1 MLTTCKRK
9 IVDYYI
15 DDYDILYIHDV
26 ILSQLLQ
33 EKKNLNQFI
42 NELNS
47 KEEEFKKSHT
57 YNVKKDLQS
66 SIDVL
71 KTSIDDIKKDKIN
84 IYKCQINTL
93 LDDYI
98 LTKKNKDLIQKHKII
113 DRYLEIASQYLDIHV
128 KRIHPLKE
136 NCCIQC
142 STSLQDIKINNE
154 GTIRCL
160 NCSTDHQVIL
170 NKPSSYDAKFNFF
183 NIDKDM
189 ENFTKALMRYEG
201 LQDKPNKIIYDKLD
215 VYFKSRGFPT
225 SDVIK
230 NMPLNE
236 RGKKDNTN
244 RELLC
249 TALAHIKHTEYY
261 EDCNLIGHI
270 YWGWKLPN
278 LTDVKQ
284 TIFKHYTMTQKCF
297 YRIPLDIRDRIS
309 SLGTQYRLYRHIQLV
324 NHECYIEDFK
334 IANDNK
340 SLQNH
345 HRLWKMMCELADD
358 PEIYYID

>member
-98 LTKKNKDLIQKHKII
+98 LTKKNKNLIQKHK
-113 DRYLEIASQYLDIHV
+113 
-128 KRIHPLKE
+128 
-136 NCCIQC
+136 
-142 STSLQDIKINNE
+142 
-154 GTIRCL
+154 
-160 NCSTDHQVIL
+160 
-170 NKPSSYDAKFNFF
+170 
-183 NIDKDM
+183 
-189 ENFTKALMRYEG
+189 
-201 LQDKPNKIIYDKLD
+201 
-215 VYFKSRGFPT
+215 
-225 SDVIK
+225 
-230 NMPLNE
+230 
-236 RGKKDNTN
+236 
-244 RELLC
+244 
-249 TALAHIKHTEYY
+249 
-261 EDCNLIGHI
+261 
-270 YWGWKLPN
+270 
-278 LTDVKQ
+278 
-284 TIFKHYTMTQKCF
+284 
-297 YRIPLDIRDRIS
+297 
-309 SLGTQYRLYRHIQLV
+309 
-324 NHECYIEDFK
+324 
-334 IANDNK
+334 
-340 SLQNH
+340 
-345 HRLWKMMCELADD
+345 
-358 PEIYYID
+358 